1 MSTPFPLDDLNPRR
15 ETQALQFVQKYY
27 NGKDV
32 TIGILDT
39 GIDPGAAG
47 LYNQLDGSPKLVGVI
62 DCTGSGDI
70 SVETEKQ
77 AKLLERDGE
86 ESVWTVEGLSG
97 KILTLPGDWKLQE
110 FPRKEEAEEVLV
122 EKVADAAND
131 KVDEKLSE
139 RTEDANGDKNQTEA
153 DASAVKGPIRLG
165 ILRAYDLFPKK
176 LVSRLKDHR
185 KQLLMESLS
194 PKIAELRQKLTE
206 HKAILK
212 PNPDQ
217 VLERQDLEARLAVL
231 QAKHEDPGP
240 LYDCVVYYDGTNYR
254 AALSETGVFTRA
266 MTSFDIEREFAT
278 FSTVDKY
285 NYCVNFYN
293 NGRILNVCAD
303 AGAHA
308 SHVAGIAA
316 HNECGVSPG
325 AKLVSFKIGDS
336 RLGSMETG
344 ASLVRAMLEA
354 IRLKVDIINLS
365 YGEGCSLANTGRFVE
380 IARELVY
387 KHNIIFVASAGNNG
401 PALSTVGAP
410 GGTTSPCIGVAA
422 AVSPA
427 MRQAEYSLRLEGN
440 EPGTTFT
447 WSSVGPSH
455 DGDNGVNL
463 TAPGGAI
470 TSVPNWCLQK
480 SQLMNG
486 TSMSSPHATGCIALL
501 LSACKAQGIAYTPS
515 RIQKALE
522 NTANVM
528 DNLSPLQ
535 QGCGMIQVEKAWEY
549 LQANID
555 CETEDL
561 HFDVYLENRAGKPR
575 GVYLRQPEECR
586 AKHNYLIHVD
596 PLYRMDDM
604 EEETQVRKC
613 NLEIKFR
620 LESTAPWV
628 QAPEFFM
635 LMHNGRSFGI
645 DVDPTKLKP
654 GLHTAKVLA
663 FDTERPEGGAV
674 FSIPITVTQPMK
686 DDVELMLG
694 DLEFAPSE
702 VKRFFLSVPLGATW
716 MDVTLQ
722 DTRADASDASPRM
735 IVLHSVQL
743 LAHKPYSYAETRK
756 YYNLTQHET
765 KVASLKVHGGV
776 TCELAVAR
784 NWSAFGATK
793 VNLKVEF
800 RGVLASPSH
809 LQLTAGGGGACV
821 RVSSEIVNENI
832 CPSAKLNTWS
842 TPLRPKSD
850 VDCTISPL
858 PDARDV
864 IPSTNKRIYELI

>member
-1 MSTPFPLDDLNPRR
+1 MSTPFPIDDLNPRR
-15 ETQALQFVQKYY
+15 ETQALQFVQKYH

-39 GIDPGAAG
+39 GVDPGAAG
-47 LYNQLDGSPKLVGVI
+47 LYNQLDGSPKLIGVV

-77 AKLLERDGE
+77 AVLLEKDGE
-86 ESVWTVEGLSG
+86 LSVWTVEGLSG
-97 KILTLPGDWKLQE
+97 KTLVLPGDWKLQE
-110 FPRKEEAEEVLV
+110 FPRKEETEEKREDVNSS
-122 EKVADAAND
+122 KIQ
-131 KVDEKLSE
+131 EKLSE
-139 RTEDANGDKNQTEA
+139 KTEDANGDKNG
-153 DASAVKGPIRLG
+153 VKGPVRLG

-176 LVSRLKDHR
+176 LVSRLKEHR
-185 KQLLMESLS
+185 KQLLMQSLS
-194 PKIAELRQKLTE
+194 PKIADLRHKLAE
-206 HKAILK
+206 HKAISK
-212 PNPDQ
+212 PNPEQ
-217 VLERQDLEARLAVL
+217 VLERQELENRLIVL

-240 LYDCVVYYDGTNYR
+240 LYDCVVFYDGTNYR
-254 AALSETGVFTRA
+254 AALSDTGVFTKA

-278 FSTVDKY
+278 FSTVDQY

-293 NGRILNVCAD
+293 NGTILNVCAD

-316 HNECGVSPG
+316 HNECGVAPG
-325 AKLVSFKIGDS
+325 AKLISFKIGDS

-354 IRLKVDIINLS
+354 IRLKVDVINLS
-365 YGEGCSLANTGRFVE
+365 YGEGCSVANTGRFVE

-387 KHNIIFVASAGNNG
+387 KHNITFVASAGNNG

-410 GGTTSPCIGVAA
+410 GGSSTPCLGIAA
-422 AVSPA
+422 YVSPA
-427 MRQAEYSLRLEGN
+427 MRQADYSLRLEGN

-447 WSSVGPSH
+447 WSSVGPTH

-470 TSVPNWCLQK
+470 TSVPNCCLQK

-501 LSACKAQGIAYTPS
+501 LSACKAQGISYTPS

-522 NTANVM
+522 NTAHLM
-528 DNLSPLQ
+528 DSLSPLQ

-549 LQANID
+549 LQSNIE

-561 HFDVYLENRAGKPR
+561 HFDIYLENKAGKPR
-575 GVYLRQPEECR
+575 GVYLRQPDECQV
-586 AKHNYLIHVD
+586 KQNYLVHVD

-628 QAPEFFM
+628 QVPDFFM

-645 DVDPTKLKP
+645 DVDPTNLES
-654 GLHTAKVLA
+654 GLHTAKISA
-663 FDTERPEGGAV
+663 FDTDRPDRGVV
-674 FSIPITVTQPMK
+674 FSVPITVAKPMK
-686 DDVELMLG
+686 EDTQLVFG

-702 VKRFFLSVPLGATW
+702 VKRFF
-716 MDVTLQ
+716 
-722 DTRADASDASPRM
+722 
-735 IVLHSVQL
+735 
-743 LAHKPYSYAETRK
+743 
-756 YYNLTQHET
+756 
-765 KVASLKVHGGV
+765 
-776 TCELAVAR
+776 
-784 NWSAFGATK
+784 
-793 VNLKVEF
+793 
-800 RGVLASPSH
+800 
-809 LQLTAGGGGACV
+809 
-821 RVSSEIVNENI
+821 
-832 CPSAKLNTWS
+832 
-842 TPLRPKSD
+842 
-850 VDCTISPL
+850 
-858 PDARDV
+858 
-864 IPSTNKRIYELI
+864 